1 VERRGPSDVEVLTEV
16 RLTIEPQRADMLL
29 LRRKNRGRGRK
40 ARVLRGMWRWLGRVT
55 IVEYKSPVDGS
66 FRPGDLQRLF
76 GYGVLYHTVHL
87 DDLPDRADLTLALV
101 LPSITPTVRDDIA
114 RMGWK
119 LVPLGDGYSR
129 LDGAEYAIFVAAIDE
144 VSEAEKDEFL
154 ELFSR
159 RPFHEGEA
167 VHWLE
172 QWMTEKTMKRNA
184 RKIAGYDEMFQ
195 KLAAMVAPEKRLVG
209 LSTEQRLAGLP
220 PEQRLAGLPP
230 EQTVL
235 ALPPEILRGFS
246 EDFLRTLP
254 AEVQK
259 EIKKRLRPR
268 RGRVA
273 PRARAA
279 P

>member
-1 VERRGPSDVEVLTEV
+1 
-16 RLTIEPQRADMLL
+16 
-29 LRRKNRGRGRK
+29 
-40 ARVLRGMWRWLGRVT
+40 
-55 IVEYKSPVDGS
+55 
-66 FRPGDLQRLF
+66 
-76 GYGVLYHTVHL
+76 
-87 DDLPDRADLTLALV
+87 V

-129 LDGAEYAIFVAAIDE
+129 LDGAEYAILVAAIDE

-159 RPFHEGEA
+159 RPFHEGAA

-195 KLAAMVAPEKRLVG
+195 KLAATVAPEKRLAG
-209 LSTEQRLAGLP
+209 LS
-220 PEQRLAGLPP
+220 P

-246 EDFLRTLP
+246 DDFLRTLP
-254 AEVQK
+254 ADVQK